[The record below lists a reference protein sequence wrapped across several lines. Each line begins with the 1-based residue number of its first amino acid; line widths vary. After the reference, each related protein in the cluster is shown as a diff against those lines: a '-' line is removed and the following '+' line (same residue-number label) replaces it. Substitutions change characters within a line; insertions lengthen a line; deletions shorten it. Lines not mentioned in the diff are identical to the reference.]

1 MSEWPSDGR
10 AAGREPE
17 PPIRVLLASALP
29 PPPGGMATWTQL
41 LCQRGLPAPFEVELV
56 NTRVFRHSQFTPPKP
71 GPKELKRNF
80 YILRQI
86 RRKLASGQF
95 SLLHLNCGLT
105 LVGVPRNLASAR
117 LARRANIPYIVHL
130 HGTFRVPKGG
140 SPTDRF
146 YRWAYR
152 TIFKDAAWIL
162 ALGQPSYRAV
172 LELGDFAAKT
182 TPLLPNFVD
191 CAALPEGPTD
201 FPPADGL
208 RVLFTGALIEE
219 KGCHTIVEI
228 ARRLPHS
235 RFQLVGD
242 GTVKS
247 RANLLRL
254 IAANGLSERVQV
266 QGPLSNGEV
275 LELLGRNDLFLFPSK
290 LKYEGFPVSVAEA
303 MAAGLPVVASPVG
316 ALPEMIDVP
325 AGGFLAAPEDVD
337 GYVAALERLTREP
350 ALRQK
355 MGQHNRQKARRE
367 YDYAVVT
374 QQLCEIYAKVAGRG

>member
-117 LARRANIPYIVHL
+117 LARRAGIPYIVHL

-191 CAALPEGPTD
+191 CAALPEGPVD
-201 FPPADGL
+201 SPPADGL

-254 IAANGLSERVQV
+254 IAANGLSDRVQV

-367 YDYAVVT
+367 YDYTVVT

>member
-117 LARRANIPYIVHL
+117 LARRAGIPYIVHL

-191 CAALPEGPTD
+191 CAALPDGPAD
-201 FPPADGL
+201 SPPEDGL

-254 IAANGLSERVQV
+254 IAAHGLSDRVQV

-337 GYVAALERLTREP
+337 GYVAALEQLTRDP

-367 YDYAVVT
+367 YDYSVVT
-374 QQLCEIYAKVAGRG
+374 QQLCEIYARVAGRG